1 MLFGGVVL
9 LVACSRPD
17 EGAIPRVE
25 RPTPVRVTVE
35 TLRPQMVADTIETVG
50 TVRSRVQSVLS
61 AKIVATVLGVQAR
74 EGDRVRAG
82 QLLIVLDDRDVVAQL
97 RRAEAGLREAQ
108 SGLDEVARAIE
119 GAERGI
125 EAARAQEELARTT
138 LARYKRLVERE
149 LIAFQ
154 DYDEAAARARVAVA
168 DAARAVEV
176 KAALLA
182 KRDQMRAR
190 IEQAEAEAV
199 TARIVTG
206 YTRITAP
213 AEGIVA
219 AKAVDIG
226 NLAVPGTPLLTI
238 EEERYRLETT
248 VQESDLPRLRLGQ
261 TAAVTVDAVGRELS
275 APIVEIVPAAD
286 PMSRTFLVKVEL
298 PPLVGIRS
306 GLYGRAR
313 FTVGQRPALLVARET
328 LNQRGQLEGVF
339 VVDEG
344 RVARL
349 RLVKTGRAY
358 GDRVEILSGLGQEDR
373 VVREG
378 ARVTDGQTV
387 EVP

>member
-1 MLFGGVVL
+1 
-9 LVACSRPD
+9 
-17 EGAIPRVE
+17 
-25 RPTPVRVTVE
+25 
-35 TLRPQMVADTIETVG
+35 MVADTIETVG

-61 AKIVATVLGVQAR
+61 AKIVATVLGVQAQ

-82 QLLIVLDDRDVVAQL
+82 QLLIVLDDRDLVAQL
-97 RRAEAGLREAQ
+97 RRAEAALREAQ

-119 GAERGI
+119 GAERGL
-125 EAARAQEELARTT
+125 EAARAQEELAQAT

-149 LIAFQ
+149 LIALQ
-154 DYDEAAARARVAVA
+154 DYEEVAARARVAVA
-168 DAARAVEV
+168 DAARAAEA

-190 IEQAEAEAV
+190 IEQAEAEAAN
-199 TARIVTG
+199 ARIVAG

-213 AEGIVA
+213 AAGIVA
-219 AKAVDIG
+219 AKSVDIG

-238 EEERYRLETT
+238 EEERYRLEAM

-261 TAAVTVDAVGRELS
+261 TAAVTVDAIGRELS
-275 APIVEIVPAAD
+275 GRIVEIVPAAD
-286 PMSRTFLVKVEL
+286 PVSRTFLVKVEL
-298 PPLVGIRS
+298 PPLSGIRS

-313 FTVGQRPALLVARET
+313 FAVGERPALLVAREAVS
-328 LNQRGQLEGVF
+328 QRGQLEGVF

-349 RLVKTGRAY
+349 RLVKTGRVY
-358 GDRVEILSGLGQEDR
+358 GDRVEILSGLGQEER
-373 VVREG
+373 VVRDE
-378 ARVTDGQTV
+378 ALVSDGQTV